1 MTKQISI
8 LALLM
13 VFALLTGC
21 ASINSPK
28 ADPLEGLNRA
38 TFKVNETVDD
48 YVLKPVAKGY
58 QAVTPGF
65 VRSGVSNAFSNIG
78 DVGTSVNNLLQ
89 GKPSNAISDV
99 GRFLVNSTLG
109 VLGLFDVATPM
120 GLEKHDEDFG
130 QTLGLWGLDS
140 GPYLVLP
147 LLGPS
152 TVRDAVSK
160 VADSYTGYARYIQN
174 VPARNSTQALGI
186 VNLRADLLNT
196 TSTLDEASLDKY
208 QFIRDAYLQRRLSQV
223 YDGKVPQAKR
233 DQLED
238 DMDVPDGS
246 KTGGKAGGNV
256 TDKATDKSTE
266 NAQTAPIAPIAPLAP
281 AAQGTAVPK
290 ETDKK

>member
-1 MTKQISI
+1 MRQI
-8 LALLM
+8 
-13 VFALLTGC
+13 FATMFVLTITLLTGC
-21 ASINSPK
+21 AAVNAPK
-28 ADPLEGLNRA
+28 ADPLEGLNRT

-89 GKPSNAISDV
+89 GKPGNAVSDV

-109 VLGLFDVATPM
+109 VLGLFDVATGM
-120 GLEKHDEDFG
+120 GLEKHEEDFG
-130 QTLGLWGLDS
+130 QTLGSWGVGS
-140 GPYLVLP
+140 GPFLVLP

-152 TVRDAVSK
+152 TLRDTFAKPV
-160 VADSYTGYARYIQN
+160 DGYTGYPRYMGH
-174 VPARNSTQALGI
+174 VPTRNSVQALGLI
-186 VNLRADLLNT
+186 NFRAELLNT

-223 YDGKVPQAKR
+223 HDGKVPQEKR
-233 DQLED
+233 DKLEED
-238 DMDVPDGS
+238 LDVPDLPGGS
-246 KTGGKAGGNV
+246 KSSVKPV
-256 TDKATDKSTE
+256 EKSMDKTE
-266 NAQTAPIAPIAPLAP
+266 QVPPVPPVRAAP
-281 AAQGTAVPK
+281 